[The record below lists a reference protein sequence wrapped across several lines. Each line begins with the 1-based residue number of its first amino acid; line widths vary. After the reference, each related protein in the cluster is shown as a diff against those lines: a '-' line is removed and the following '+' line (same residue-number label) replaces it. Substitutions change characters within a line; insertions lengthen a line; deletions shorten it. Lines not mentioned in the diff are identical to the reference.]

1 MGERNF
7 TKAEE
12 KKIVIPIAEK
22 LQEIHRRGKTT
33 IVGIQGGQGTGKT
46 TVAQFLEKRLKK
58 KGFKVQSFSLDDFY
72 KSYDERQKLQK
83 KFPANHF
90 YQIPRGLPGTHRVK
104 FLLET
109 LKKAKTGKDFEI
121 PVFDKS
127 LYRGKGDIL
136 PKTRKIRGRN
146 DFIILEGWCVGI
158 PLVSAHK
165 FLEIC
170 KKNSINIKK
179 IDPKLQN
186 YKVVLNF
193 MKEYQPI
200 WKLLDYQIMLKADTP
215 EVHKRWRL
223 LQEKKLKEDK
233 RQGMTKKEV
242 HAFVEPFL
250 PFTYVCYDLIKAD
263 AKVLIDEKHNFY
275 RIVFRRR
282 RRF

>member
-1 MGERNF
+1 MGERKF
-7 TKAEE
+7 TAEEE
-12 KKIVIPIAEK
+12 KKIIFPIVEK
-22 LQEIHRRGKTT
+22 LNEIHRKETTT
-33 IVGIQGGQGTGKT
+33 IIGIQGGQGTGKT

-90 YQIPRGLPGTHRVK
+90 YRIPRGIPGTHRVK

-127 LYRGKGDIL
+127 LYHGKGDVL
-136 PKTRKIRGRN
+136 PKTRKIWGRH

-158 PLVSAHK
+158 PSVSSNK

-170 KKNSINIKK
+170 KKNNINIKK
-179 IDPKLQN
+179 IDPKLQD
-186 YKVVLNF
+186 YMVVLDF
-193 MKEYQPI
+193 VKEYQPL
-200 WKLLDYQIMLKADTP
+200 WKQLDYQIMLKADSP

-223 LQEKKLKEDK
+223 LQEQKLKAK
-233 RQGMTKKEV
+233 KGQGMTKKEV

-263 AKVLIDEKHNFY
+263 VKVLIDKKHNFY
-275 RIVFRRR
+275 RINFY
-282 RRF
+282 